1 MNWGTKII
9 LGMVAFMLFIVGMV
23 VYMFKVHG
31 NDAMVDEDYYEKG
44 INYNQ
49 EYDASKN
56 VINDSATPKITI
68 NKNQIIIQLK
78 DSASY
83 ELKLMRPSTV
93 KDNIIDKG
101 FTKGDANL
109 ILVDAGRM
117 HSGLWFLELKW
128 NSNNKAYQY
137 KKSITL

>member
-1 MNWGTKII
+1 MNWGKKII
-9 LGMVAFMLFIVGMV
+9 LGMVAFMLFITGMV

-31 NDAMVDEDYYEKG
+31 KDAMVDEDYYEKG

-49 EYDASKN
+49 EYDALKN
-56 VINDSATPKITI
+56 VINDNAIPKITV

-83 ELKLMRPSTV
+83 ELKLMRPLTV
-93 KDNIIDKG
+93 KDNIVDKG

-109 ILVDAGRM
+109 ILVDANKM

-128 NSNNKAYQY
+128 NSNHKAYQY